1 MQIDIIVK
9 NNMKYDRRQSL
20 IVRYET
26 ERQTLHEDGR
36 DHDSVKQH
44 YNTSLMLL
52 LSAILTGCIFV
63 GYDQYD
69 HGQPDNIR
77 LGKNL
82 TREKTE

>member
-9 NNMKYDRRQSL
+9 TNMKYDRRQSL

-26 ERQTLHEDGR
+26 QRQTLHEDGR

-63 GYDQYD
+63 SNDQYD

-77 LGKNL
+77 LG
-82 TREKTE
+82 